1 MINQLKPVE
10 VVRNQYGEWTH
21 PEVDAYLKN
30 ILGDDAEFMNQEQW
44 DELKRHFNIVTV
56 KTYLESTVSP
66 DEFDEIMDDAD
77 LSKWQPLAPHGFF
90 LMSIYFTEDGADAI
104 WAKEKQVE
112 GAEG

>member
-1 MINQLKPVE
+1 M
-10 VVRNQYGEWTH
+10 T
-21 PEVDAYLKN
+21 
-30 ILGDDAEFMNQEQW
+30 QEQW

-56 KTYLESTVSP
+56 ETYLESTVSP

-77 LSKWQPLAPHGFF
+77 LSKWQPMAPHGFF

-104 WAKEKQVE
+104 WAKEKQEE

>member
-1 MINQLKPVE
+1 MIKQLKPVE

-21 PEVDAYLKN
+21 PEVDVYLKN
-30 ILGDDAEFMNQEQW
+30 ILGDDAEFMTQEQW

-56 KTYLESTVSP
+56 KTYLESTVSA

-90 LMSIYFTEDGADAI
+90 LMSIYYTEDGADAI
-104 WAKEKQVE
+104 WAKEKLEE